1 MIKVEHRVISSI
13 FISSTFN
20 ILMSLKSFIVF
31 FSWYLSLAIILGF
44 CCDKILDSVEG
55 LNTIPIF
62 FESLLVIM
70 LVFFKIPGFE

>member
-20 ILMSLKSFIVF
+20 ILIHLNHLLFF

-44 CCDKILDSVEG
+44 CCSKILDSLEG